1 MPARSPIR
9 SFVTS
14 NRQFTMRE
22 FFQFIHSAVTAVFYL
37 GSTSLQTPPLS
48 SPPHPH
54 LLRHPRPRLLSGNV
68 GLQGS
73 EPRACADTAVHSCL
87 SQPARDAEVK
97 TLVQGETRRRSD
109 SSAFNRGSGE
119 RRRGAFGGGGG
130 GTRRQLRAP
139 RRRSWPCN
147 EGRRV
152 EQGKRRQMKELRQRL
167 FATRLRDEGAKGL
180 NGRA

>member
-1 MPARSPIR
+1 MGGGVAVPVPARSPIR

-37 GSTSLQTPPLS
+37 GSTSSQTPPLS
-48 SPPHPH
+48 TLLTPPSPPLP
-54 LLRHPRPRLLSGNV
+54 LLRHPRPRLLSGDV

-87 SQPARDAEVK
+87 SQPAREAEVK
-97 TLVQGETRRRSD
+97 TLVQGETTRRSD

-119 RRRGAFGGGGG
+119 RRRGAFGGGRWGYSS
-130 GTRRQLRAP
+130 TAP
-139 RRRSWPCN
+139 GP
-147 EGRRV
+147 ET
-152 EQGKRRQMKELRQRL
+152 EEL
-167 FATRLRDEGAKGL
+167 AV
-180 NGRA
+180 

>member
-1 MPARSPIR
+1 MGGAVPARSPIR

-37 GSTSLQTPPLS
+37 GSTSSQTPPL
-48 SPPHPH
+48 PP
-54 LLRHPRPRLLSGNV
+54 LRHPRPRLLSGDV

-87 SQPARDAEVK
+87 SQPAREAEVK
-97 TLVQGETRRRSD
+97 TLVQGETTRRSD
-109 SSAFNRGSGE
+109 SSAFKRGSGE
-119 RRRGAFGGGGG
+119 RRRGAFSGGGV

-139 RRRSWPCN
+139 RRRNWPCN

-152 EQGKRRQMKELRQRL
+152 EQGKRQQMKELRRRL
-167 FATRLRDEGAKGL
+167 FSTWLWVDGTKGQ
-180 NGRA
+180 NRRA